1 MPSEVEFRQCY
12 KHINVIV
19 CRDALSRV
27 KKVVKFH
34 GNEVENVTILYSIRD
49 KTKPIITR
57 VLEFDALKDARPCE
71 SINIQV
77 VADFVTVTFYK
88 QESTNSIISR
98 ELIPLHATE
107 HLWVKDIPT
116 SWINLLDRLMHTMQ
130 YAYVATCWLIDAC
143 IQYVRVWKGR
153 HADYVLLCVQS
164 IHENS

>member
-1 MPSEVEFRQCY
+1 LDCVSEMPSEVEFRQCY

-19 CRDALSRV
+19 CRDALSSV

-57 VLEFDALKDARPCE
+57 VEEFDALKDARPCE

-116 SWINLLDRLMHTMQ
+116 S
-130 YAYVATCWLIDAC
+130 
-143 IQYVRVWKGR
+143 
-153 HADYVLLCVQS
+153 
-164 IHENS
+164 